1 MDKYVCDAEMTGV
14 RRENRCVL
22 RARGDAGSRLRRCVP
37 VGVALTL
44 MVGFAGAC
52 AEGSAARTRSPTVA
66 SFPLAS
72 LQYVESATDSTS
84 APAPAATI
92 IEPSAQAE
100 APSPSAP
107 APAATIEPSAQAEA
121 PTGAPPGPALDL
133 AALETRLRDTDSIG
147 LLTKI
152 ALKNQIND
160 LLERFR
166 EHYLSGPSNDVASL
180 RTPYDLLVLKV
191 LALVQDG
198 DPPLAGTIAGSR
210 EAIWSILADREKFN
224 AAI

>member
-1 MDKYVCDAEMTGV
+1 MDKYVCDADMTGV

-22 RARGDAGSRLRRCVP
+22 RARGDAGSRLRHCVP

-52 AEGSAARTRSPTVA
+52 AEGSAAARTWSPTVA
-66 SFPLAS
+66 SSPLAP
-72 LQYVESATDSTS
+72 LQYVESTTD
-84 APAPAATI
+84 
-92 IEPSAQAE
+92 
-100 APSPSAP
+100 SPSAP

-121 PTGAPPGPALDL
+121 PPGAPPGPALDL
-133 AALETRLRDTDSIG
+133 AALESRLRDTDSIG